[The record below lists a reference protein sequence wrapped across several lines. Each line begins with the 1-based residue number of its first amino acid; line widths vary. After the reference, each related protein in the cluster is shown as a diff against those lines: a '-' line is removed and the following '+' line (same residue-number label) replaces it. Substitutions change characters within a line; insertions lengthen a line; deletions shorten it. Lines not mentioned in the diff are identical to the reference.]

1 MVELTEHIK
10 SIVSLHVFRKSL
22 ETHIQPYYDW
32 YIGEKT
38 GLHTYLTHTG
48 VIYYGKQPLKYTYE
62 ENLQEVKNG

>member
-1 MVELTEHIK
+1 MIELSEEIQE
-10 SIVSLHVFRKSL
+10 IVFIHSTRNNLPQEIH
-22 ETHIQPYYDW
+22 PYYDW
-32 YIGEKT
+32 YIGEIT